1 LHLDIP
7 DIHDILYV
15 TSRFGQG
22 SVKGRPGASQGKL
35 GAGQGQASSLTYGK
49 NWKIIM
55 GRSFTLKQVSRSNTI
70 TSENLRDQRRQR
82 REPRSTTPR
91 VSIVIPAKNEARN
104 LKFVLPELPQ
114 AYEVILVDG
123 HSVDDTVATARLV
136 MPSIQVVAQSRLGK
150 GNAMVCGFTAATG
163 DIIVMFDADGSADP
177 QEIPRFVD
185 ALVAGAD
192 YAKGSR
198 RMESGGSED
207 ITRLR
212 NAGNRALNRLNNL
225 LFRTKSSDLCYGY
238 NAFWRD
244 ILEDLD
250 LPSPYTQ
257 DLTKDGMVWG
267 DGFEIET
274 LLSCRVASS
283 NLSVTEVPSVE
294 RLRVHGVS
302 NLNALSDGLRVLRTI
317 FVEHRRK
324 IRVDRRVN
332 VSLMLEPSPS
342 EVAGV
347 SVSEGVVVV
356 QEGFTPVELT
366 EVEITGTLPALDPSL
381 SGQSRTARVLVRLAT
396 EPFGLPG
403 AQRR

>member
-1 LHLDIP
+1 
-7 DIHDILYV
+7 
-15 TSRFGQG
+15 
-22 SVKGRPGASQGKL
+22 
-35 GAGQGQASSLTYGK
+35 
-49 NWKIIM
+49 M